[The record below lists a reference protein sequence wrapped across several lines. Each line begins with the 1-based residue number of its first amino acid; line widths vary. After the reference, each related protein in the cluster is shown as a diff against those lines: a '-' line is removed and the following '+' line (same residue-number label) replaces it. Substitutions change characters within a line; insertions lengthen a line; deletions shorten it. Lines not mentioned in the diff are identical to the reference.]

1 MGLVTAFLTS
11 NGVYWQNA
19 FEVGEDEQFEPRETE
34 TVKANGQKGKFF
46 VIDVKMARNAL
57 PADALS
63 RIGKAYL
70 DRGGLPGSDYHG
82 WERHA

>member
-1 MGLVTAFLTS
+1 MATAFLAS
-11 NGVYWQNA
+11 NCVYGQNA
-19 FEVGEDEQFEPRETE
+19 FEVGEDEPFERRETE

-46 VIDVKMARNAL
+46 VIDMKAERNAL

-70 DRGGLPGSDYHG
+70 DRGGLRDSDYHG
-82 WERHA
+82 WVQHA